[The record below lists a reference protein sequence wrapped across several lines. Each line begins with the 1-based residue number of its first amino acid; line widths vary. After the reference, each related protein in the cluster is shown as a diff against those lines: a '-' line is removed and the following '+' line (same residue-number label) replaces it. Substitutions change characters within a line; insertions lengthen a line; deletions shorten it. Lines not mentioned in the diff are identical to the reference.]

1 MTDLHVQ
8 AIVFDMDGTLVDS
21 TGVVEQVW
29 GEFAARHAVNL
40 DELFAFSH
48 GRQAIDTVRR
58 FLPDLNDDARWE
70 ISDQLQA
77 DELLRLDGIVEIGG
91 AEMFFRAIPA
101 SRVALVTSAPRELA
115 LRRMEA
121 AGMAFPL
128 VTITSEDVT
137 SGKPNPEGYL
147 AAAAQLGVDPSEMV
161 IFEDAPAGIA
171 AARASGATVVVVGPG
186 LGLGLGGDYRVDDYR
201 ALTVTASDG
210 GLTISGLTDA

>member
-1 MTDLHVQ
+1 MVSLQVQ

-29 GEFAARHAVNL
+29 GEFAERHGVDL
-40 DELFAFSH
+40 VELFAFSH

-58 FLPDLNDDARWE
+58 FLPDLDDAARWA

-77 DELLRLDGIVEIGG
+77 DELLRLDGIVEIPG
-91 AEMFFRAIPA
+91 AAAFFHALPA

-121 AGMAFPL
+121 AGMEFPL

-147 AAAAQLGVDPSEMV
+147 AAAAQLGVDPSDMV
-161 IFEDAPAGIA
+161 VFEDASAGIA

-186 LGLGLGGDYRVDDYR
+186 VGGDYRVDDYR
-201 ALTVTASDG
+201 ALTVTSDDA
-210 GLTISGLTDA
+210 GLTISGLTAP

>member
-58 FLPDLNDDARWE
+58 FLPDLDDDARWE

-91 AEMFFRAIPA
+91 AEMFFRGIPA

-137 SGKPNPEGYL
+137 YGKPNPEGYL

-171 AARASGATVVVVGPG
+171 AARASDATVVVVGPG
-186 LGLGLGGDYRVDDYR
+186 RGGDYRVDDYR

>member
-58 FLPDLNDDARWE
+58 FLPDLDDDARWE

-186 LGLGLGGDYRVDDYR
+186 LGGDYRVDDYR

>member
-1 MTDLHVQ
+1 MTSLQVR

-29 GEFAARHAVNL
+29 GEFAARYGVDL
-40 DELFAFSH
+40 PELFAFSH

-58 FLPDLNDDARWE
+58 FLPDLDDDAQWA

-91 AEMFFRAIPA
+91 AEVFFHGIPA

-128 VTITSEDVT
+128 VTITSEDVS
-137 SGKPNPEGYL
+137 SGKPDPEGYL
-147 AAAAQLGVDPSEMV
+147 AAAARLGVEPRDMV
-161 IFEDAPAGIA
+161 VFEDAPAGIA
-171 AARASGATVVVVGPG
+171 AARASGATVVVVGSG
-186 LGLGLGGDYRVDDYR
+186 TGGDYRVDDYR
-201 ALTVTASDG
+201 GLTVTADE
-210 GLTISGLTDA
+210 SGLTVAGLSPA

>member
-1 MTDLHVQ
+1 VTSLQVR

-29 GEFAARHAVNL
+29 GEFAARYGVDL
-40 DELFAFSH
+40 PELFAFSH

-58 FLPDLNDDARWE
+58 FLPDLDDDAQWA

-91 AEMFFRAIPA
+91 AEVFFHGIPA

-128 VTITSEDVT
+128 VTITSEDVS

-147 AAAAQLGVDPSEMV
+147 AAAARLGVEPHDMV
-161 IFEDAPAGIA
+161 VFEDAPAGIA

-186 LGLGLGGDYRVDDYR
+186 ARGDFRIDDYR
-201 ALTVTASDG
+201 ALTVTADEA
-210 GLTISGLTDA
+210 GLTVAGLSPA